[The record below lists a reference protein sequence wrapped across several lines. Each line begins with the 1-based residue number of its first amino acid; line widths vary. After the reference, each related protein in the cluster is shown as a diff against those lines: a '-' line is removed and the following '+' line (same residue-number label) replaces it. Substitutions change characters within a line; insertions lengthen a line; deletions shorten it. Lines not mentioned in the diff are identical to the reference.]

1 MTPQPAV
8 IKADHPRRGVGL
20 RAADRIRSV
29 VRREL
34 LPMTVGKVAVGVKN
48 FRPHL
53 LPMGVFRVG
62 SEPEDAYDGRDQNPN
77 MIFNRHE
84 QLH

>member
-1 MTPQPAV
+1 M
-8 IKADHPRRGVGL
+8 KADQL
-20 RAADRIRSV
+20 RLGTASQGAPDCIRSV

-62 SEPEDAYDGRDQNPN
+62 SEPEDAYDSRDQNPN
-77 MIFNRHE
+77 MTFHRQE
-84 QLH
+84 RLH

>member
-1 MTPQPAV
+1 M
-8 IKADHPRRGVGL
+8 IKADHPKRGAGL
-20 RAADRIRSV
+20 QGAADRIRSV
-29 VRREL
+29 EL

-53 LPMGVFRVG
+53 LPMGVLRVG